1 MKKLFPIV
9 ATMLV
14 FALSGCAPPAVDTAA
29 EEAAIREMDV
39 EWMNAANAKDVE
51 RMLGLYTDDASL
63 YPPNLAI
70 VTGKEAIRTYYSQ
83 LVESPGFVTSLET
96 TNVGISSAG
105 DLAYSAGTS
114 EETINDPEGNPV
126 TTSGKWVVVLKKQ
139 PDGTWKSVLDIWNSD
154 GPAGGA
160 TD

>member
-29 EEAAIREMDV
+29 EEAAIRDMSI

-51 RMLGLYTDDASL
+51 RMLGSYTDDTSL

-83 LVESPGFVTSLET
+83 VLESPGFVASLEI

-105 DLAYSAGTS
+105 DLAYSTGTS
-114 EETINDPEGNPV
+114 ETTVNDAQGNPV
-126 TTSGKWVVVLKKQ
+126 TVREKWVAILKKQ
-139 PDGTWKSVLDIWNSD
+139 PDGTWKSVLDIWNSNE
-154 GPAGGA
+154 P
-160 TD
+160 

>member
-29 EEAAIREMDV
+29 EEAAIRDMSI
-39 EWMNAANAKDVE
+39 EWMNAANATDVE
-51 RMLGLYTDDASL
+51 RMLGSYTDDTSL

-83 LVESPGFVTSLET
+83 VLESPGFVASLEI

-105 DLAYSAGTS
+105 DLAYSTGTS
-114 EETINDPEGNPV
+114 EETINDPDGNPV
-126 TTSGKWVVVLKKQ
+126 TERGKWVSILKKQ

-154 GPAGGA
+154 QPAA
-160 TD
+160 SE

>member
-1 MKKLFPIV
+1 MKNLFV
-9 ATMLV
+9 VLATLFV
-14 FALSGCAPPAVDTAA
+14 LAAVGCAPQVDIEA

-83 LVESPGFVTSLET
+83 LVESPSFVTSPET

-114 EETINDPEGNPV
+114 ETTVNDAQGNPV
-126 TTSGKWVVVLKKQ
+126 TTPGKWVVVLKKQ
-139 PDGTWKSVLDIWNSD
+139 PDGTWKSVLGIWNSD
-154 GPAGGA
+154 GPATSA

>member
-1 MKKLFPIV
+1 MTMKKLFPIV

-14 FALSGCAPPAVDTAA
+14 FALSGCAPPAADTAA
-29 EEAAIREMDV
+29 EEAAIREMNV

-83 LVESPGFVTSLET
+83 LMESPGFVTSLEI

-114 EETINDPEGNPV
+114 ETTVNDAQGNPV
-126 TTSGKWVVVLKKQ
+126 TVREKWVAILKKQ

-154 GPAGGA
+154 QPAA
-160 TD
+160 SE

>member
-9 ATMLV
+9 ATLIV
-14 FALSGCAPPAVDTAA
+14 LAISGCAPRVDMAA
-29 EEAAIREMDV
+29 EEAAIREMSV

-51 RMLGLYTDDASL
+51 RILGLYTDDTSL

-70 VTGKEAIRTYYSQ
+70 VTGKDAIRTYYSQ
-83 LVESPGFVTSLET
+83 VLESPGFVISLEV

-114 EETINDPEGNPV
+114 ETTVNDAQGNPV
-126 TTSGKWVVVLKKQ
+126 TVREKWVAILKKQ

-154 GPAGGA
+154 QPAA
-160 TD
+160 SE

>member
-9 ATMLV
+9 ATLLV
-14 FALSGCAPPAVDTAA
+14 VAISGCAPPAVDTAA
-29 EEAAIREMDV
+29 EEAAIRELSV

-51 RMLGLYTDDASL
+51 RMLGLYTDDTSL

-83 LVESPGFVTSLET
+83 VLETPGFVISLEV

-105 DLAYSAGTS
+105 NLAYSTGTS
-114 EETINDPEGNPV
+114 ETTVNDAQGNPV
-126 TTSGKWVVVLKKQ
+126 TVREKWVAILKKQ
-139 PDGTWKSVLDIWNSD
+139 PDGTWKSVLDIWNSEQ
-154 GPAGGA
+154 PAA
-160 TD
+160 SE

>member
-1 MKKLFPIV
+1 MKILFPIL
-9 ATMLV
+9 ATVLV
-14 FALSGCAPPAVDTAA
+14 LAASGCAPPAVDTAA

-114 EETINDPEGNPV
+114 ETTVNDAQGNPF
-126 TTSGKWVVVLKKQ
+126 TEREKWVTIWKKQ
-139 PDGTWKSVLDIWNSD
+139 PGGTWKSVLDIWNSD
-154 GPAGGA
+154 GPAA
-160 TD
+160 SE

>member
-1 MKKLFPIV
+1 MKKLFAV
-9 ATMLV
+9 LTTVLV
-14 FALSGCAPPAVDTAA
+14 LAASGCAPQVDIEA

-70 VTGKEAIRTYYSQ
+70 VTGKEAIRTHYSQ
-83 LVESPGFVTSLET
+83 LVESPGFVTSPET

-114 EETINDPEGNPV
+114 EDTINDSEGNPV
-126 TTSGKWVVVLKKQ
+126 TERGKWVVVLKKQ
-139 PDGTWKSVLDIWNSD
+139 PDGTWKVVIDIWNSD
-154 GPAGGA
+154 GPA
-160 TD
+160 TSD